1 MSTAPTRRMMKPG
14 PGTKRRKIPA
24 AAVKMPAAMNNAF
37 RAAPLRKPLAQPKL
51 LLEAAAGQACFET
64 LPALL

>member
-1 MSTAPTRRMMKPG
+1 MTTAPNKKMIMPG
-14 PGTKRRKIPA
+14 PGQKEKNPA

-37 RAAPLRKPLAQPKL
+37 RAGTAAKPLAQPKL
-51 LLEAAAGQACFET
+51 FLEAAAGQACFET